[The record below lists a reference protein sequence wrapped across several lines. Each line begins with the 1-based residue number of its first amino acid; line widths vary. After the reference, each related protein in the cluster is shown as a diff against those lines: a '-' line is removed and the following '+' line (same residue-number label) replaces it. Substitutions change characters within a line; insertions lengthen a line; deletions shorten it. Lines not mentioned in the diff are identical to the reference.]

1 MREIEQKKKQGINI
15 FKRFWNPS
23 IFSPFLDILGCLVPK
38 SLRLCLVLRKFEGKC
53 KGKKIQRKNRRK
65 KK

>member
-23 IFSPFLDILGCLVPK
+23 IVSPFLDILGCLVPK
-38 SLRLCLVLRKFEGKC
+38 SLKENVKEKM
-53 KGKKIQRKNRRK
+53 K
-65 KK
+65 KKSKRKEKSEEK